1 MTRDRIPRRS
11 GAALS
16 AALAAAVLVPPAAG
30 AASAVAAPSTTPR
43 PVCASDQAR
52 LAAKLSKDI
61 AAALHGRSAT
71 TAVSL
76 RDDSTHTRCTL
87 RADQKFDSASVV
99 KVTVL
104 ATLLWDAKKH
114 HRFLTDREHTLSTDM
129 ITRSDNAATSKL
141 WKQLGPAKVQAFL
154 KAAGMTRTVPGSDG
168 YWGLT
173 QITANDQEKLLELI
187 THPNS
192 VLSDNARAYIL
203 TLMGEVIPEQRWGT
217 PAGAP
222 SGTHIH
228 VKNGW
233 LSRSTHGWRV
243 HSIGAF
249 TGGGH
254 TYTLTV
260 LTQDNSS
267 MKAGVET
274 IEAVAR
280 AVHRDLNPTAHAAT
294 RYAPTDHPQEALP
307 AVPRE

>member
-1 MTRDRIPRRS
+1 MTRHRIPRRS
-11 GAALS
+11 SAALS
-16 AALAAAVLVPPAAG
+16 AALAAAVLVPPVAG
-30 AASAVAAPSTTPR
+30 AASASATTPATPQ
-43 PVCASDQAR
+43 PVCASDQAG

-71 TAVSL
+71 AAVSL
-76 RDDSTHTRCTL
+76 RDDSTNTRCTL

-99 KVTVL
+99 KATVL

-114 HRFLTDREHTLSTDM
+114 HRFLTPRENTLATDM

-187 THPNS
+187 THPNA

-203 TLMGEVIPEQRWGT
+203 KLMGKVIPSQRWGT

-222 SGTHIH
+222 SGTKIH

-254 TYTLTV
+254 TYTITM
-260 LTQDNSS
+260 LTQDNST
-267 MKAGVET
+267 MKAGVAT

-280 AVHRDLNPTAHAAT
+280 AVHKDLNPTAHAAT
-294 RYAPTDHPQEALP
+294 LYAPTDNPQEAMP
-307 AVPRE
+307 AVPKE